1 MGGPGP
7 GPGPG
12 WAGVFDLGKL
22 EALAAI
28 ARDTFGADA
37 AVAEGAARATLTLHQ
52 RIDLES
58 GRLSGDQAW
67 QGTLLEEVERLTAA
81 RARGPGKR
89 KAEDVDGIEEAEA
102 PAAAAGAPKPRPK
115 PPPPKLARD
124 PRVAARFQVPRTQA
138 PPKRR
143 GRALNVA
150 AGVPVRQGLALQKVE
165 GAPPAPRPG
174 GFAGF
179 GGRRAGQRAEGGE
192 GGGRRD
198 PGGASASGRGALE
211 EEEVIDLL
219 DLANLKVFGNASF
232 RSQQRAVVED
242 ALDGHDCFVLM
253 PTGGGKSLCYQLP
266 AVLRKGVTVV
276 ISPLLSLIQDQVQAL
291 CHKAACGGIPATYLS
306 SNQKQSEK
314 TAVYNELEKSPPSC
328 KLLYTTPEQLCK
340 SGLLQ
345 QKLVALLQRN
355 ELARVVIDEAHCV
368 SHWGHDFRQDYRNMG
383 KVLKQNYPSVPVMAL
398 TATATPK
405 VANDI
410 KKVLNMSRSKTF
422 QVTFN
427 RSNLQWMV
435 VRKPIGTT
443 ETGYPRWLAF
453 AGDCIQQRWP
463 RACGIIYCPTQ
474 QDAEM
479 VAAYLRDER
488 KMQAEHYHAGVTPNE
503 RTAVQ
508 NRWAQD
514 ETRVVAATI
523 AFGMGI
529 DKPDVR
535 FVLHACMP
543 KCMEGY
549 YQEAGRA
556 GRDGARADA
565 LLLYDLSDY
574 DRVKGIITLHKNKK
588 QRETVISLLDHMK
601 EYCEDGRTCR
611 RKQLLSYF
619 GEPFDTKLC
628 RRTCSNCNPE
638 LAPVPPAREAAPRH
652 RPEGIIAG
660 DQTYEEVRAQAAFTS
675 AKAMMPGKEKGKS
688 PFQRLA
694 FQRAS
699 VSRGGI
705 GGGAKAKG
713 TAKPTAPGK
722 GIATFFSEKPKPAVA
737 QKPFAWGG
745 SVPQG
750 CADQPLVLSQSP
762 SP

>member
-1 MGGPGP
+1 MGGPG
-7 GPGPG
+7 
-12 WAGVFDLGKL
+12 WAAVIDLGKL
-22 EALAAI
+22 NALAAI

-89 KAEDVDGIEEAEA
+89 KADDVDGIEEEE
-102 PAAAAGAPKPRPK
+102 PPAAAGAPKPRPK
-115 PPPPKLARD
+115 PPPPKLARV
-124 PRVAARFQVPRTQA
+124 PRAAARFQVPQA

-179 GGRRAGQRAEGGE
+179 GGRRAGQRAEEGAEGGE

-198 PGGASASGRGALE
+198 PGGASASGCGAAALE
-211 EEEVIDLL
+211 GEEIDLL

-266 AVLRKGVTVV
+266 AVLQKGVTVV

-291 CHKAACGGIPATYLS
+291 CHKEACGGIPATYLS

-355 ELARVVIDEAHCV
+355 ELARVVIDETHCV
-368 SHWGHDFRQDYRNMG
+368 SQWGHDFRADYRNMG

-405 VANDI
+405 VGNDI

-435 VRKPIGTT
+435 VRKPTGTT
-443 ETGYPRWLAF
+443 ERGFPRWLAF
-453 AGDCIQQRWP
+453 VGDCIQQRWP

-479 VAAYLRDER
+479 VAAYLRDECEL
-488 KMQAEHYHAGVTPNE
+488 QAEHYHAGVTPNE
-503 RTAVQ
+503 RTDVQ
-508 NRWAQD
+508 NRWARD

-535 FVLHACMP
+535 YVLHACLP

-565 LLLYDLSDY
+565 LLLYDASDY
-574 DRVKGIITLHKNKK
+574 DRVRGIITHHKNKA
-588 QRETVISLLDHMK
+588 QRERVMVLLDHMK

-611 RKQLLSYF
+611 RKQLLGYF
-619 GEPFDTKLC
+619 GETFDTKLC

-638 LAPVPPAREAAPRH
+638 LAPVPPAREEAPRH

-660 DQTYEEVRAQAAFTS
+660 DQTYEEVRVQAAFTS
-675 AKAMMPGKEKGKS
+675 AKAMMPGKENG
-688 PFQRLA
+688 LA

-699 VSRGGI
+699 VSRAGI
-705 GGGAKAKG
+705 RGGAKAKG
-713 TAKPTAPGK
+713 KGTAKRTAPGK
-722 GIATFFSEKPKPAVA
+722 GIATFFSGKPRPAAA
-737 QKPFAWGG
+737 QKPFEWGG
-745 SVPQG
+745 TVPQG